1 MTDPFLRSDFDDE
14 SGSQAQSVSR
24 IDELA
29 RKSGLPRSLLDTAP
43 AEILEDI
50 AEAVAR
56 AESWSGLADSIY
68 EALEAAGFHQHDPY
82 NAEGGGG
89 FHVNT
94 ILRDDGILVSWA
106 SRRHTVYEP
115 GSFEVTV
122 ERIVQS
128 GILAILVACGFEAEQ
143 IPDDED
149 FAAYI
154 LVTGRRDEPGLLSAG
169 G

>member
-1 MTDPFLRSDFDDE
+1 VTDPFLRSDYDDE
-14 SGSQAQSVSR
+14 SGSGTQPVGR

-56 AESWSGLADSIY
+56 AESWSDLADSIY
-68 EALEAAGFHQHDPY
+68 DALEAAGFHQHDPY

-89 FHVNT
+89 FHINT

-122 ERIVQS
+122 ERMVQTAL
-128 GILAILVACGFEAEQ
+128 LAILVACGFEAEQ
-143 IPDDED
+143 IPDEED
-149 FAAYI
+149 FAGYI
-154 LVTGRRDEPGLLSAG
+154 LVSGLGDEPGLLSAG

>member
-1 MTDPFLRSDFDDE
+1 VTDPFLLSAYDDE
-14 SGSQAQSVSR
+14 PGIEAQAVGR

-29 RKSGLPRSLLDTAP
+29 RKAGLPRSLLDTAP

-56 AESWSGLADSIY
+56 AESWSGLADRVY

-89 FHVNT
+89 FHINT

-106 SRRHTVYEP
+106 SRRHTMYEP
-115 GSFEVTV
+115 GSFEITI
-122 ERIVQS
+122 ERIVQTAL
-128 GILAILVACGFEAEQ
+128 LAILVACGFEAGQ
-143 IPDDED
+143 IPDHED
-149 FAAYI
+149 FAGYI
-154 LVTGRRDEPGLLSAG
+154 LVTGRAGEPGLLDVAD
-169 G
+169 

>member
-1 MTDPFLRSDFDDE
+1 M
-14 SGSQAQSVSR
+14 GR

-43 AEILEDI
+43 AEILQDI

-56 AESWSGLADSIY
+56 AESWSDLADSIY
-68 EALEAAGFHQHDPY
+68 DALEAAGFHQHDPY

-89 FHVNT
+89 FHINT

-122 ERIVQS
+122 ERIVQT
-128 GILAILVACGFEAEQ
+128 GLLAILVACGFAAEQ

-149 FAAYI
+149 FAGYI
-154 LVTGRRDEPGLLSAG
+154 LVSGLSDEHGLLSAG